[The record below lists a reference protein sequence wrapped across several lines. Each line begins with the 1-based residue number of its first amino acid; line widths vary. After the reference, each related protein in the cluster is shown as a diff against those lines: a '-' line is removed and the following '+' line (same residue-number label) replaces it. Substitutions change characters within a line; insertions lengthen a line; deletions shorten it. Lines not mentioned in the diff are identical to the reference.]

1 MNPLCVCVCVCVWWP
16 HFILLRCMSFLYTEM
31 IK

>member
-1 MNPLCVCVCVCVWWP
+1 MNPLCVCVWWP